1 MRLTPSKRQLEYLR
15 SIGAWN
21 DGNSAVI
28 PSEEPKLENSPNSS
42 KFRYK
47 WLLITLLSLLLL
59 ILVAN
64 AVRSGELNS
73 SAVPITN
80 TATIE
85 PSFGNPN
92 AQLYTDESFLIVM
105 VLLIFGAATFLG
117 WWSLK
122 YLIKAIRKI
131 AISLMPIIPDHRPIQ
146 PSETRLQPPCR
157 SYIHRPQSAGIPDPE
172 SLLQNL
178 ANFAKA
184 SPDVN
189 KIPYKPEWSWSQGFA
204 TEKGNVRAENQDYV
218 ICFRIAEYDFLMTAD
233 GLGGLSYG
241 RLASYLAVLEGSKTA
256 VVELSKEPLL
266 KSINLKKVLGLIL
279 NQAQHVLSTYGDKLG
294 IDDINGGL
302 RTTVIVVIANEKDIY
317 YGYIGDGAL
326 DILRTNGQVESIMIP
341 QKFGQLQNV
350 LSASLGPQRQ
360 GDYVTG
366 QIDRTPGDL
375 LIVST
380 DGVADRIEPTE
391 FSLDIMRCAI
401 NKNGNLPAVAKQI
414 VGELASAIDDDGY
427 ICDDNLTLAL
437 LGTGQQPIL
446 GPDFWTGGANDNH
459 DEHEST
465 PSKEELTEKGE
476 PETEVSL

>member
-1 MRLTPSKRQLEYLR
+1 MRLTPSKRQIEYLR

-21 DGNSAVI
+21 DGSSAVI
-28 PSEEPKLENSPNSS
+28 PPEERKLEKSS
-42 KFRYK
+42 KSNNMRYK
-47 WLLITLLSLLLL
+47 WLLIAILSILLL
-59 ILVAN
+59 ILIADV
-64 AVRSGELNS
+64 VRSGELNS
-73 SAVPITN
+73 PAVPTTN
-80 TATIE
+80 TTSME
-85 PSFGNPN
+85 PSVDNSN
-92 AQLYTDESFLIVM
+92 NQLYSDESFLIVT

-146 PSETRLQPPCR
+146 PSETRLQSPNKG
-157 SYIHRPQSAGIPDPE
+157 YIHRPQSSSIPDPE
-172 SLLQNL
+172 ALLQNL

-184 SPDVN
+184 SPDVSQ
-189 KIPYKPEWSWSQGFA
+189 IPYKPEWSWSQGFA

-218 ICFRIAEYDFLMTAD
+218 MCFRVAEYDFLMGAD
-233 GLGGLSYG
+233 GLGGLSHG

-256 VVELSKEPLL
+256 VVELSKEPFL
-266 KSINLKKVLGLIL
+266 KSISLTKVLGLIL
-279 NQAQHVLSTYGDKLG
+279 DQAQHVLSTYGDKLG

-302 RTTVIVVIANEKDIY
+302 RTTVIVVIANEREIY

-366 QIDRTPGDL
+366 QVNRTPGDL
-375 LIVST
+375 LIIST

-391 FSLDIMRCAI
+391 FAHDIMRCAI
-401 NKNGNLPAVAKQI
+401 NKNGNLSAVAQQI
-414 VGELASAIDDDGY
+414 VGELAGAIDDDGY

-446 GPDFWTGGANDNH
+446 GPEFWTSCANDNH
-459 DEHEST
+459 DVDEAT
-465 PSKEELTEKGE
+465 PSKKELPAKGE